1 MQGGTGVERGM
12 SEAES
17 EADGQ
22 TEAGGVELGAL
33 GGQVGYQLRRAQLA
47 VFADFHRGLGE
58 LEIRPAQ
65 YAVLLIL
72 RQTPGL
78 QQSLVA
84 DALGIKRAN
93 FVTLFDGLQARGLVR
108 RQPSATDRR
117 AVRLYLTEAGA
128 QAMERIEELV
138 AAHEAR
144 VSAALGEQGRAHLLA
159 LLARLHAL

>member
-1 MQGGTGVERGM
+1 M
-12 SEAES
+12 SEAEL

-22 TEAGGVELGAL
+22 GAAGGVDLGAL

-58 LEIRPAQ
+58 LDIRPAQ

-78 QQSLVA
+78 RQSMVA

-93 FVTLFDGLQARGLVR
+93 FVTLFDGLQARGLAR
-108 RQPSATDRR
+108 RLPSATDRR
-117 AVRLYLTEAGA
+117 AVRLYLTPAGA
-128 QAMERIEELV
+128 VAMQRIEQLV
-138 AAHEAR
+138 GAHEAR
-144 VSAALGEQGRAHLLA
+144 VSAALGADGRAQLLD

>member
-1 MQGGTGVERGM
+1 M
-12 SEAES
+12 SEAGS
-17 EADGQ
+17 EANEPI
-22 TEAGGVELGAL
+22 EAGGVELGGVDLGAL

-58 LEIRPAQ
+58 LDIRPAQ

-108 RQPSATDRR
+108 RLPSATDRR
-117 AVRLYLTEAGA
+117 AVRLYLTPAGA
-128 QAMERIEELV
+128 VAMQRIEQLV
-138 AAHEAR
+138 GAHEAR
-144 VSAALGEQGRAHLLA
+144 VNAALGEDGRAQLLG